1 MENKFLLVV
10 LCFSWIGSAECGFSV
25 FKKNNDAPFN
35 EKAKVSPVINERI
48 PEKNFGDYNL
58 AVVDIKKIAAYSE
71 AGKNIEIRIADIN
84 NESKKDL
91 LELESKIKAMEESKN
106 SDVDARRA
114 IDDMLVVLYD
124 RVRTERFRIAEAYK
138 DAVNKL
144 EKEIKRVVS
153 EVAREKNLKLVV
165 ISDAVVYFGNDCP
178 DITDEII
185 VRMNQECPEIKV
197 ELGKMSEDGQ

>member
-25 FKKNNDAPFN
+25 SQKNNDAPL
-35 EKAKVSPVINERI
+35 SPVINERI
-48 PEKNFGDYNL
+48 PEKNADDCNI

-124 RVRTERFRIAEAYK
+124 RVRTERFRISEAYK
-138 DAVNKL
+138 NAVNKL

-165 ISDAVVYFGNDCP
+165 ISDAVVYFGNDCL